1 MSLSEHLLCLLVTL
15 CDCCRVLADIF
26 PAATPVHDCVENNR
40 KHWVRKAQLLK
51 VHNNSAQTMSVQ
63 EIIALGEGG
72 EMEEKMDTNQQN
84 GR

>member
-1 MSLSEHLLCLLVTL
+1 MHE
-15 CDCCRVLADIF
+15 
-26 PAATPVHDCVENNR
+26 CVENNR

-72 EMEEKMDTNQQN
+72 EMEENMDTSQQN

>member
-1 MSLSEHLLCLLVTL
+1 M
-15 CDCCRVLADIF
+15 
-26 PAATPVHDCVENNR
+26 ENNR

-72 EMEEKMDTNQQN
+72 AMEEKMDTEQHN